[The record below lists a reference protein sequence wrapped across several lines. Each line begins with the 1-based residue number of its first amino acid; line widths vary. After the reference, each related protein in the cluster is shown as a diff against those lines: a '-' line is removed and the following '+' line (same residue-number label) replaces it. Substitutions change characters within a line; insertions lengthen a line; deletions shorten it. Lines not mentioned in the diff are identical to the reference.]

1 MDNIQ
6 IYNSYLENDKI
17 NLKKKEN
24 ILTTKSVP
32 LSKILSKHFDKKN
45 NYFDDEKINYERNF
59 CLNYKIKNKKE
70 GWNNIKGKRK
80 QEDNMRILENE
91 YQKNLKLL
99 YEKNNKEKIEKL
111 FDKKMKIIL
120 LILKITKKMN
130 QKMKKIKYLNKIRY
144 ILIFFRYIR

>member
-45 NYFDDEKINYERNF
+45 NYFDDEKINYERN
-59 CLNYKIKNKKE
+59 IK
-70 GWNNIKGKRK
+70 
-80 QEDNMRILENE
+80 
-91 YQKNLKLL
+91 
-99 YEKNNKEKIEKL
+99 
-111 FDKKMKIIL
+111 
-120 LILKITKKMN
+120 
-130 QKMKKIKYLNKIRY
+130 
-144 ILIFFRYIR
+144 

>member
-111 FDKKMKIIL
+111 FDKKDENNPFNFKNY
-120 LILKITKKMN
+120 KKN
-130 QKMKKIKYLNKIRY
+130 ESKNEENKIS
-144 ILIFFRYIR
+144 